1 MIERSPTPTG
11 TSTIM
16 NELMP
21 TPSTTPSGHQEPA
34 QKAYATIVAKAG
46 PAVTPFG
53 LFGVGNDRI
62 MQRAIS
68 PITPRGVQQ
77 GIYSARASSADSH
90 IAELTSDQTSES
102 SSKVSPPRMMT
113 SPLRAAALPAAHS
126 TPEIKAEEPSRT
138 NGQDDA
144 FFPRLRLWDAF
155 GPLLPD
161 GWIVCACEIPVKS
174 EWDTC
179 PRCGVEI
186 ISVKSTPRTPRT
198 PREVVQT
205 VQSG

>member
-1 MIERSPTPTG
+1 MPTG

-16 NELMP
+16 NELSP
-21 TPSTTPSGHQEPA
+21 KPSTTPPGYQEPA
-34 QKAYATIVAKAG
+34 QQAYATIVAKAG

-90 IAELTSDQTSES
+90 LAELTSDQTAENRSQ
-102 SSKVSPPRMMT
+102 VSPPRLMT
-113 SPLRAAALPAAHS
+113 SPLRAAAPPAAHS
-126 TPEIKAEEPSRT
+126 PPEIKAEESSRR

-174 EWDTC
+174 EWNTC

-186 ISVKSTPRTPRT
+186 VSVKSTPQTPQTLRT
-198 PREVVQT
+198 PREVVQA
-205 VQSG
+205 VQPG

>member
-1 MIERSPTPTG
+1 MKELSPK
-11 TSTIM
+11 
-16 NELMP
+16 
-21 TPSTTPSGHQEPA
+21 PSTTPPGHQESA
-34 QKAYATIVAKAG
+34 QQAYASIVAKAG

-68 PITPRGVQQ
+68 PVTPRGVQQ
-77 GIYSARASSADSH
+77 GIYSARASSVDSH
-90 IAELTSDQTSES
+90 LGELTPDQTSERS
-102 SSKVSPPRMMT
+102 SLCQVSPPRLMT
-113 SPLRAAALPAAHS
+113 FPLQAAAQPAAHS
-126 TPEIKAEEPSRT
+126 LPEIEAGESSRR
-138 NGQDDA
+138 NGQDDHDA
-144 FFPRLRLWDAF
+144 FVFPRLRLWDGC

-174 EWDTC
+174 EWNTC

-186 ISVKSTPRTPRT
+186 VSVKSTPRTPQTPRT
-198 PREVVQT
+198 PRVMQA